1 MISLYE
7 NIFDR
12 LCQLEVYEN
21 EDQIES
27 LTRQLVN
34 LVKDW
39 MVSGK
44 PIE

>member
-1 MISLYE
+1 MISLFE
-7 NIFDR
+7 TIFDR

-27 LTRQLVN
+27 LTRQLVK